1 MAFPHLRGLAVRLAG
16 LVLAMAALSAR
27 AAELPMIDAH
37 SQVDQHV
44 PLEEIIGLMDEA
56 GVARTILSQRAR
68 TRPEDLIAFAQR
80 HPERITPAVRTKG
93 QRVREVKELVRRY
106 AYGAMAEVL
115 MWHREKT
122 RRTVTTRSGETR
134 SPPQVVRPPDHPKSQ
149 KLLAI
154 ARRNDWPFIPHIE
167 FGSAGA
173 DAAPFMA
180 QLESMLRQ
188 NRDLPFVLIHMGML
202 ERGEVERLIET
213 HPNIHFIPAHSDPI
227 SVERSDSPFTRMFK
241 GRSLTAEWKAL
252 IVAHPE
258 RFVLGFDNVF
268 ENHWRKRYVKQA
280 AIWRKALLELPPD
293 VAHAVAHRNA
303 ERLWRLPALE

>member
-1 MAFPHLRGLAVRLAG
+1 MAFPHIRSLAARLVG
-16 LVLAMAALSAR
+16 LVLAIAAVGAR

-37 SQVDQHV
+37 SQADQHIA
-44 PLEEIIGLMDEA
+44 LEEIIGLMDKA

-93 QRVREVKELVRRY
+93 QSVRQVKELVRRY
-106 AYGAMAEVL
+106 SYGAMAEVL

-122 RRTVTTRSGETR
+122 RRTVTTKSGETQA
-134 SPPQVVRPPDHPKSQ
+134 PPQRVMPPDHPKSQ
-149 KLLAI
+149 KLLAV
-154 ARRNDWPFIPHIE
+154 ARRNEWPFIPHIE

-173 DAAPFMA
+173 DAAPFMVK
-180 QLESMLRQ
+180 LESMLRR
-188 NRDLPFVLIHMGML
+188 NRDHPFLLIHMGML
-202 ERGEVERLIET
+202 ERAEVERLIET
-213 HPNIHFIPAHSDPI
+213 HPNIHFIPAHSDPL
-227 SVERSDSPFTRMFK
+227 SVKRSDSPFTKMFK

-268 ENHWRKRYVKQA
+268 ENHWRKHYVKQA
-280 AIWRKALLELPPD
+280 AIWREALLELPPD